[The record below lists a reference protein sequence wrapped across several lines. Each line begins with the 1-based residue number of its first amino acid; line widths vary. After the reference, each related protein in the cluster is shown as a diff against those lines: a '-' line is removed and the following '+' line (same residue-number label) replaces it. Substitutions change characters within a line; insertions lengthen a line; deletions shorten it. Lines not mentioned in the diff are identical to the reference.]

1 MRSGA
6 GERLNG
12 RRHLYRVT
20 DIAAQAGLSR
30 ATVDRV
36 LHGRVGV
43 RAETVAQVER
53 AIQEL
58 DRQRAQVHLSSKSFI
73 LDLVM
78 QTPKRFAAAC
88 KPALES
94 ELRALRPAVARAR
107 FHIGE
112 HSDPSRAASILNQ
125 IAHRGSQGVILKAP
139 NHPEVVEAVTRVRA
153 AGIPTVTFVTD
164 IPGSP
169 RAAYVGV
176 DNDAAGATAAYLIT
190 NWVGSRGGVLLT
202 MSHSSFRG
210 EEDRA
215 RAFRETLRQLAP
227 DRQIHVVTD
236 TDGLDETMAEAV
248 RAALEAHPSVDAVYS
263 IGGGNR
269 ATVSAF
275 ETLGRRPAVYVAHDL
290 DADNLALLRT
300 GRLTLV
306 LHHDLKADMRRACRL
321 LLQAGGILPG
331 SPTSLPSQVQV
342 VTRYNEPTAT
352 QVE

>member
-1 MRSGA
+1 MRFGA
-6 GERLNG
+6 GERLDD
-12 RRHLYRVT
+12 RRHKYRVT

-58 DRQRAQVHLSSKSFI
+58 ERQRAQVHLSSKSFI

-78 QTPKRFAAAC
+78 QTPERFAAAC
-88 KPALES
+88 MPALES
-94 ELRALRPAVARAR
+94 ELRALRPAVGRAR

-112 HSDPSRAASILNQ
+112 HSDPARAASILER

-139 NHPEVVEAVTRVRA
+139 NHPEVVEAVSRVRA

-164 IPGSP
+164 IPESP

-176 DNDAAGATAAYLIT
+176 DNVAAGATAAYLIT
-190 NWVGSRGGVLLT
+190 NWAGSRGGVLLT

-215 RAFRETLRQLAP
+215 RAFRGTLRELAP
-227 DRQIHVVTD
+227 DRQVHVVTD

-269 ATVSAF
+269 AAVSAF
-275 ETLGRRPAVYVAHDL
+275 DGVGRRPAVFVAHDL

-300 GRLTLV
+300 GRLTFV

-321 LLQAGGILPG
+321 LLQAGGVLPG

-342 VTRYNEPTAT
+342 VTRYNEPAAT

>member
-1 MRSGA
+1 L
-6 GERLNG
+6 ENIN
-12 RRHLYRVT
+12 HKYRVT

-58 DRQRAQVHLSSKSFI
+58 EGQRTQVHLSSKPFI

-78 QTPKRFAAAC
+78 QTPERFAAAC
-88 KPALES
+88 KTALES

-112 HSDPSRAASILNQ
+112 HSDPARAASILER
-125 IAHRGSQGVILKAP
+125 IADRGSQGVILKAP
-139 NHPEVVEAVTRVRA
+139 NHPEVVEAVTRLRA

-164 IPGSP
+164 IPESA

-176 DNDAAGATAAYLIT
+176 DNVAAGATAAYLIA
-190 NWVGSRGGVLLT
+190 NWAGSRGGVLLT
-202 MSHSSFRG
+202 ISHSSFRG

-215 RAFRETLRQLAP
+215 RAFRGTLRELAP
-227 DRQIHVVTD
+227 DRLVHVVTD
-236 TDGLDETMAEAV
+236 TDGLDETMVDAI

-275 ETLGRRPAVYVAHDL
+275 DRVRRRPAVFVAHDL

-300 GRLTLV
+300 GRLTVV

-342 VTRYNEPTAT
+342 VTRYNEPAAT